1 MSKAPR
7 VFLFSL
13 EMLRKLMVD
22 LTVTQLAEELVVTG
36 CHYQRFLTE
45 KLQYVREMA
54 LRLEKAFLCASA
66 AMRLG

>member
-1 MSKAPR
+1 
-7 VFLFSL
+7 
-13 EMLRKLMVD
+13 MVD

>member
-1 MSKAPR
+1 
-7 VFLFSL
+7 
-13 EMLRKLMVD
+13 MVD

-66 AMRLG
+66 AMRLGQHRMITINGGRLTILN